1 MTRLT
6 NEMRVSILH
15 NIMSGIPVI
24 DYHKQIDELV
34 QSIVLEFAPEPV
46 RTLYEDEDTRGYLS
60 TGWVSISDGQ
70 GTGRESIGFRPLGL
84 KSEIRIRTDDRAEGF
99 LKKGTLHHAIHTR
112 LKSSQ
117 LFEKLK
123 SQNDLRKDVRSR
135 LKSNLD
141 SVSTV
146 KRLYDVLEPEL
157 HSYIPVVAEG
167 GKVKL
172 PTRATPVAD
181 DLRKLGMN
189 LPETS
194 KK

>member
-6 NEMRVSILH
+6 KDMRDSILH
-15 NIMSGIPVI
+15 KIMANIPIV
-24 DYHKQIDELV
+24 DYRKQIEELV
-34 QSIVLEFAPEPV
+34 QSTVLEFAPEQV
-46 RTLYEDEDTRGYLS
+46 KTLYEDENTRGYLS
-60 TGWVSISDGQ
+60 TGWVSISNGQ
-70 GTGRESIGFRPLGL
+70 GSGRSSMGIKPVGL
-84 KSEIRIRTDDRAEGF
+84 KGEIRIRTDDRAEGF

-117 LFEKLK
+117 LFEKLT
-123 SQNDLRKDVRSR
+123 SQDDLHRDVRSR
-135 LKSNLD
+135 LKANLD

-189 LPETS
+189 LPETP

>member
-6 NEMRVSILH
+6 KDMRDSILH
-15 NIMSGIPVI
+15 KIMANIPTV
-24 DYHKQIDELV
+24 DYRKQIEELV
-34 QSIVLEFAPEPV
+34 QSTVLEFAPEQV
-46 RTLYEDEDTRGYLS
+46 KTLYEDENTRGYLS
-60 TGWVSISDGQ
+60 TGWVSISNGQ
-70 GTGRESIGFRPLGL
+70 GSGRSSMSFNPVGL
-84 KSEIRIRTDDRAEGF
+84 KGEIRIRTDDRAEGF

-117 LFEKLK
+117 LFEKLT
-123 SQNDLRKDVRSR
+123 SQDDLHRDVRSR
-135 LKSNLD
+135 LKANLD

-167 GKVKL
+167 GNVKL
-172 PTRATPVAD
+172 PTRATAVAD

-189 LPETS
+189 LPETP